1 MAARRPDTSASQE
14 PAQAAQAAQA
24 APRSWARPASRGD
37 RRLEA
42 LLAAAE
48 TLLAQKPFAEISV
61 GEVAAKAGI
70 SRPTFYFYFDTKHSL
85 LAALLE
91 RVMQDKLEIALRGFG
106 TTEADPTPQR
116 TFEANYTEI
125 LALWREH
132 APVVLAASDAMASDA
147 ELQGVY
153 TGLLDLFITPAT
165 AWIEQERA
173 TGRAP
178 AGTPAATLA
187 TTLVWMSERN
197 LYAAL
202 VGMEPRIPDH
212 ERVAALAEVWIRS
225 VFGGQLPAPAA

>member
-1 MAARRPDTSASQE
+1 MVARRPDAYASQE
-14 PAQAAQAAQA
+14 SPQAGA
-24 APRSWARPASRGD
+24 RSWTRSASRGD
-37 RRLEA
+37 LRLEA
-42 LLAAAE
+42 LLTAAE
-48 TLLAQKPFAEISV
+48 TLLAEKPFAEMSV
-61 GEVAAKAGI
+61 GQVAAKAGI

-91 RVMQDKLEIALRGFG
+91 RVMHDKLEIALRGFG
-106 TTEADPTPQR
+106 TTEADPAPQR
-116 TFEANYTEI
+116 TFESNYTEI

-132 APVVLAASDAMASDA
+132 AAVVLAASDAMASDA

-153 TGLLDLFITPAT
+153 TGLLELFIKPAT
-165 AWIEQERA
+165 AWIEHERA

-202 VGMEPRIPDH
+202 LGMEPRVPDDQ
-212 ERVAALAEVWIRS
+212 RVAALAEVWIRS
-225 VFGGQLPAPAA
+225 VFGGTPPPTVS